1 MSAVESNAKNP
12 IASLATFFSSSIGA
26 KFFMALT
33 GFLLWGF
40 ALQHVVMNLQIFIP
54 EHMEKAGYFG
64 QSINEYAAKLKS
76 MTPIVWGGRAF
87 MLTIFITHIVLGI
100 RLARLNRMARAI
112 RYEAPVHRRANF
124 ASKTM
129 PLTGLAVLGFI
140 VFHIAHFTIGAVQP
154 ESFTQTDPAGL
165 HHVAQMM
172 WDGFKVP
179 WIMALY
185 VVGNILL
192 FTHLYH
198 GSASLFQS
206 IGWRHPVYTPLLV
219 WGGRTFVAGI
229 LAGNI
234 AMPVVLYAWG
244 TMT

>member
-1 MSAVESNAKNP
+1 MSAIESNPKNP
-12 IASLATFFSSSIGA
+12 IASLATFFSSSIGT
-26 KFFMALT
+26 KMLMAFT

-40 ALQHVVMNLQIFIP
+40 ALQHMLMNLQVFIP
-54 EHMEKAGYFG
+54 EHIEKAGYFG
-64 QSINEYAAKLKS
+64 QSLNEYAFNLKS
-76 MTPIVWGGRAF
+76 MTPVVWGGRAF
-87 MLTIFITHIVLGI
+87 LLTIFVLHIVLGI
-100 RLARLNRMARAI
+100 RLARMNRMARAV
-112 RYEAPVHRRANF
+112 RYDTQEFRRASF
-124 ASKTM
+124 ASRTM

-140 VFHIAHFTIGAVQP
+140 AFHIAHFTLGVVQP
-154 ESFTQTDPAGL
+154 DAFAQTDSAGL

-179 WIMALY
+179 WIVALY
-185 VVGNILL
+185 LVGNILL

-234 AMPVVLYAWG
+234 AMPVVLFAWG
-244 TMT
+244 TMS

>member
-1 MSAVESNAKNP
+1 
-12 IASLATFFSSSIGA
+12 
-26 KFFMALT
+26 
-33 GFLLWGF
+33 
-40 ALQHVVMNLQIFIP
+40 
-54 EHMEKAGYFG
+54 MEKAGYFG
-64 QSINEYAAKLKS
+64 QSLNEYAFNLKS
-76 MTPIVWGGRAF
+76 MPAVVWGGRAF
-87 MLTIFITHIVLGI
+87 LLTVFVLHIVLGI
-100 RLARLNRMARAI
+100 RLARMNRMARSV
-112 RYEAPVHRRANF
+112 RYESVAHRRATF

-129 PLTGLAVLGFI
+129 PLTGAAVLGFI
-140 VFHIAHFTIGAVQP
+140 VFHIAHFTLGTVQP
-154 ESFTQTDPAGL
+154 EAFAQTDSAGL

-206 IGWRHPVYTPLLV
+206 IGWRHPVYTPIIV
-219 WGGRTFVAGI
+219 WGGRAFVAGI

-244 TMT
+244 TMI